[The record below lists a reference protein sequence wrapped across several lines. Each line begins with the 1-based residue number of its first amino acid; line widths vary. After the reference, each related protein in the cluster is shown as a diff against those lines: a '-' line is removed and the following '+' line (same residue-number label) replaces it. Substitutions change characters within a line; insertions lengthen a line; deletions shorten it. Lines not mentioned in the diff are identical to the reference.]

1 MSDRSLSDR
10 KRVTVTM
17 QKGALENEGGRGGG
31 GGGGGGGGRVIEI
44 ECAAGAVQTCCE
56 SHSSIMVRREFF
68 DGFFKNC
75 FDLGAIHTI
84 SSMVKKIC
92 NMVVEKDAPRF
103 F

>member
-31 GGGGGGGGRVIEI
+31 LGGGRVIEI

-92 NMVVEKDAPRF
+92 NMVVEKDATRF